1 MRKFFSVKETADCVQ
16 KLRQKFRHSLPIF
29 LGGSNIELIS
39 QGINLKDFD
48 LVTSSLN
55 AVIEYVQKQR
65 KKASLGLL
73 GADQK

>member
-1 MRKFFSVKETADCVQ
+1 MKETADCVQ
-16 KLRQKFRHSLPIF
+16 KLRQKFRLSIPIF

-39 QGINLKDFD
+39 QGISLKDFD
-48 LVTSSLN
+48 LVTSSLS

>member
-1 MRKFFSVKETADCVQ
+1 MKETADCVQ
-16 KLRQKFRHSLPIF
+16 KLRQKFRLSLPIF

-48 LVTSSLN
+48 LVTSSLS

>member
-1 MRKFFSVKETADCVQ
+1 MKETADCVQ
-16 KLRQKFRHSLPIF
+16 KLRQKFRLSIPIF

-48 LVTSSLN
+48 LVTSSLS